1 MHFWNLTSIISNST
15 NIDCILVTKF
25 STSSRKKNKSI
36 FHAKVIYNYQITF
49 STTNL
54 AKVNGNMIVLKP
66 YEMNMV
72 VSVLVFIFVVNID
85 EAF

>member
-1 MHFWNLTSIISNST
+1 M
-15 NIDCILVTKF
+15 
-25 STSSRKKNKSI
+25 
-36 FHAKVIYNYQITF
+36 IYNYQITF